1 MLSRPVKPLHDERIR
16 NMKRTLIVLAASAAF
31 ASGGALA
38 QGTAAAPAK
47 ALAAKPSASAVPA
60 APAKTLYTQGQFD
73 MVLQQQLGQGAKDS
87 PELREA
93 LRNKLNTVVLLA
105 REAKK
110 AGLDKSP
117 EVKTQVELTTDSAL
131 ANAYIG
137 DWLKKNPVPEA
148 DLHKEYDEIKAQRGD
163 KEYEVRHILVDKES
177 DAKEIIAELQKGAKF
192 SDLAKAR
199 SKDPGSKD
207 KGGELGWNSP
217 ANFVKPFGDAIKT
230 TPKGKFSAEP
240 VHTQF
245 GWHVIEVQD
254 VRDAKFPPYE
264 EVKPQ
269 LEEHARGA
277 WIEKHVADLRL
288 KNGV

>member
-1 MLSRPVKPLHDERIR
+1 
-16 NMKRTLIVLAASAAF
+16 MKRTLIVVAASAAL

-38 QGTAAAPAK
+38 QSTAPAAAKAPA
-47 ALAAKPSASAVPA
+47 AATAKPA
-60 APAKTLYTQGQFD
+60 APAKVLYTQGQFD
-73 MVLQQQLGQGAKDS
+73 MVLEQQLAQGGKDS
-87 PELREA
+87 PELREE
-93 LRNKLNTVVLLA
+93 LRNKLNTVALLA

-110 AGLDKSP
+110 QGLDKNP
-117 EVKTQVELTTDSAL
+117 DVKTQIDLSTESAL

-148 DLHKEYDEIKAQRGD
+148 DLHKEYDAIKAQRGD
-163 KEYEVRHILVDKES
+163 KEYDVRHILVDKES
-177 DAKEIIAELQKGAKF
+177 DAKEIISELQKGAKF
-192 SDLAKAR
+192 ADLAKAR

-217 ANFVKPFGDAIKT
+217 ASFVKPFGDAIKA

-245 GWHVIEVQD
+245 GWHVLEVED
-254 VRDAKFPPYE
+254 VRDAKFPSFD

-269 LEEHARGA
+269 LEQHARGP

>member
-1 MLSRPVKPLHDERIR
+1 
-16 NMKRTLIVLAASAAF
+16 MKRSLIVLAASVAL

-38 QGTAAAPAK
+38 QGTTPAPAK
-47 ALAAKPSASAVPA
+47 APTAKPA
-60 APAKTLYTQGQFD
+60 APAKVLYTQPQFD
-73 MVLQQQLGQGAKDS
+73 MVLQQQLAKGGKDT

-93 LRNKLNTVVLLA
+93 LRNKLNTVALLA

-110 AGLDKSP
+110 DGIDKNP
-117 EVKTQVELTTDSAL
+117 TVKTELDLSAESVL

-137 DWLKKNPVPEA
+137 NWLKKNPVPEA
-148 DLHKEYDEIKAQRGD
+148 DLHKEYDAIKAQRGD
-163 KEYEVRHILVDKES
+163 KEYDVRHILVDKES
-177 DAKEIIAELQKGAKF
+177 DAKEIIGELQKGAKF
-192 SDLAKAR
+192 AELAKAR

-217 ANFVKPFGDAIKT
+217 ANFVKPFADAIKS

-245 GWHVIEVQD
+245 GWHVLEVED
-254 VRDAKFPPYE
+254 VRDAKFPSFD

-269 LEEHARGA
+269 LEQHAQGA
-277 WIEKHVADLRL
+277 WIEKHIADLRL